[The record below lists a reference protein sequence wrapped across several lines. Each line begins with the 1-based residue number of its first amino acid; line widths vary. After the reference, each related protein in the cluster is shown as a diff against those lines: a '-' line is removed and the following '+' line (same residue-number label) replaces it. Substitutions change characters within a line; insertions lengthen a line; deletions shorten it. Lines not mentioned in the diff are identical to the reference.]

1 MKIYEFEQHF
11 YPFRLMACVGTD
23 AIRGFFEL
31 DCEPLES
38 NCPAMTACRVT
49 KNAQDNVVLFRFRD
63 VKAIKT
69 INIVHECGHLGI
81 DVFEYIDQ
89 PICGDSSESF
99 CYLIGW
105 AGCCCD
111 WLKAHLSGEEEDS
124 NYAGRL
130 VYDTE
135 LSADPK

>member
-49 KNAQDNVVLFRFRD
+49 NGETYYVTQMQYELGEVMQTENCEIFDGEQEAHSDN
-63 VKAIKT
+63 
-69 INIVHECGHLGI
+69 
-81 DVFEYIDQ
+81 
-89 PICGDSSESF
+89 
-99 CYLIGW
+99 
-105 AGCCCD
+105 
-111 WLKAHLSGEEEDS
+111 
-124 NYAGRL
+124 
-130 VYDTE
+130 
-135 LSADPK
+135 